1 MVTNRKL
8 IFAGGVVLVLVLI
21 IGAFSLGV
29 YIGRYGVSSQGL
41 HYQTAGGVPQIDR
54 SQLTRPEGIPEG
66 EPDVV
71 GLVRGG
77 TRDGIQ
83 LATKQGPKWIEV
95 DANTS
100 VLEISGGELGL
111 KDLRPRDLVAVFGEF
126 SVDDGSTLLATYI
139 VRLPQR

>member
-8 IFAGGVVLVLVLI
+8 IFAGGVVLILVLI

-29 YIGRYGVSSQGL
+29 YIGCYGVSAQGL
-41 HYQTAGGVPQIDR
+41 HYQAAGDAPQIDR
-54 SQLTRPEGIPEG
+54 SRLTRPAGIPEG
-66 EPDVV
+66 EADVV

-77 TRDGIQ
+77 NRDGIQ
-83 LATKQGPKWIEV
+83 LATQQGPKWIEV

-100 VLEISGGELGL
+100 VMEISGSELGL